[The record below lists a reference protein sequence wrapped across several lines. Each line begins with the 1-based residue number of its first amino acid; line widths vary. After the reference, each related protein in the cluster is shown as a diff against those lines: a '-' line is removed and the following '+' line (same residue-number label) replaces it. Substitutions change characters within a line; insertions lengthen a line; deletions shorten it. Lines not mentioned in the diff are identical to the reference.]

1 MRVDADRYMLV
12 VYQGRPVHQ
21 QKKLGNDIS
30 VTFYDGSQI
39 TVSTS
44 NWMTH
49 KKAVFVP
56 KNLGPRNVV
65 AKDWAKYSS
74 MCK

>member
-1 MRVDADRYMLV
+1 MHVEADRYMVV
-12 VYQGRPVHQ
+12 VYQGKPVHQ

-39 TVSTS
+39 TVSEH
-44 NWMTH
+44 NWLRH
-49 KKAVFVP
+49 KKSVFVP

-65 AKDWAKYSS
+65 AKDWSKYSS
-74 MCK
+74 LCN

>member
-1 MRVDADRYMLV
+1 MRVDVERYMLV
-12 VYQGRPVHQ
+12 VYQNRPVHE

-39 TVSTS
+39 TVSER
-44 NWMTH
+44 NWLMH

-65 AKDWAKYSS
+65 AKDWQKYSS
-74 MCK
+74 MCN